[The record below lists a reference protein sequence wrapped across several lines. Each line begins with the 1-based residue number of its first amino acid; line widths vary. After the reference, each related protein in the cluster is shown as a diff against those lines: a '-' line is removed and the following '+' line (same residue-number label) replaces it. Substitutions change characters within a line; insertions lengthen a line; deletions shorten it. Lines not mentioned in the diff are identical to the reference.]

1 MAKTTFATGDALT
14 KKLWEAKLFKDALKQ
29 IWWGKFMGEGS
40 DTAVQTK
47 NDLTKSKGDKITFG
61 IRMRLTGDPI
71 TGNNTLEGFE
81 QKLTTYDC
89 SVTLQR
95 YRFGVRD
102 DGALSRQRAVFD
114 ISAES
119 EQALRDQ
126 GSEYIDQLC
135 FDTITGSPTKVLYG
149 GDATAT
155 TDIETADKLT
165 PALIAKIATGAKTGW
180 GRAYVPFRPIMV
192 DGRAYYV
199 LLVHP
204 DVMYDLYQDN
214 TFTQAMRE
222 AEVRG
227 KENPLFFGS
236 KAIWNG
242 VVIHEHEN
250 VPIYTTWGSGGTV
263 HGAKNIFFGAQ
274 ALVWAWGERPSVVG
288 KMFDY
293 DEEQG
298 YGWRMTSG
306 VAKAKFNSLDYG
318 SAAVYTAR
326 SEVSDA

>member
-14 KKLWEAKLFKDALKQ
+14 KKLWEAKLFKDTLKQ
-29 IWWGKFMGEGS
+29 IWWGKFMSEGT
-40 DTAVQTK
+40 DTAIHVK
-47 NDLTKSKGDKITFG
+47 NDLTKTKGDKITFG
-61 IRMRLTGDPI
+61 IRMRLTGNPI

-81 QKLTTYDC
+81 QKITTYDS

-102 DGALSRQRAVFD
+102 DGALTRQRAMFD
-114 ISAES
+114 ITADS

-126 GSEYIDQLC
+126 GSEYIDQLA
-135 FDTITGSPTKVLYG
+135 FNAIIASPTKVVYG

-155 TDIETADKLT
+155 TDVEAADKLT
-165 PALIAKIATGAKTGW
+165 PALISKIATGAKTGW
-180 GRAYVPFRPIMV
+180 ARSYVPFRPIMV
-192 DGRAYYV
+192 EGRAYYV

-204 DVMYDLYQDN
+204 DVMFDLYQDS

-236 KAIWNG
+236 KAIWNS

-250 VPIYTTWGSGGTV
+250 VPIYKTWGTGAV
-263 HGAKNIFFGAQ
+263 CGAKCILFGAQ
-274 ALVWAWGERPSVVG
+274 ALKWAWGERPSVVG

-298 YGWRMTSG
+298 FAWRMTAG
-306 VAKAKFNSLDYG
+306 VAKPVFNSLDYG
-318 SAAVYTAR
+318 SCAVYVAR
-326 SEVSDA
+326 TSVSDA

>member
-1 MAKTTFATGDALT
+1 MAKTTFATSDTLT
-14 KKLWEAKLFKDALKQ
+14 KKLWEAKLFKDTLKQ
-29 IWWGKFMGEGS
+29 IWWGKFMGEGAES
-40 DTAVQTK
+40 AVMVR
-47 NDLTKSKGDKITFG
+47 NDFTKSKGDQMYFG
-61 IRMRLTGDPI
+61 LRMRLTGDPI
-71 TGNNTLEGFE
+71 TGSNTLEGFE
-81 QKLTTYDC
+81 QKLTTYNM
-89 SVTLQR
+89 SVSLQR

-102 DGALSRQRAVFD
+102 NGALSRQRAMFD

-135 FDTITGSPTKVLYG
+135 FDAISAAPTKILYG

-155 TDIETADKLT
+155 TDVATEDKLT
-165 PALIAKIATGAKTGW
+165 PALIAKMAAGAKTGW
-180 GRAYVPFRPIMV
+180 ARTYVPFRPIMV
-192 DGRAYYV
+192 EGRAYYV

-204 DVMYDLYQDN
+204 DVMYDLYQDS

-227 KENPLFFGS
+227 KDNPLFYGS
-236 KAIWNG
+236 KAIWSN

-250 VPIYTTWGSGGTV
+250 VPIATNWGSGANV
-263 HGAKNIFFGAQ
+263 HGCKCIFFGAQ

-298 YGWRMTSG
+298 YGWRMTAG
-306 VAKAKFNSLDYG
+306 VAKSKFNSLDYG
-318 SAAVYTAR
+318 SAMIYVSR